1 MNLFNR
7 YVFRS
12 LGVSMIFVTITV
24 SGAVWLTQSI
34 RFLQMAVGGGAPFS
48 IFLELVALSLPNFIS
63 IVMPISML
71 AIVLFVYNRMNAESE
86 IVVMRAAGLP
96 PWELARPALMLG
108 LVMAFVVFA
117 MNAYIGPVSN
127 RTMKTV
133 RNDAQNEYSNIL
145 LRDGVFNNI
154 GQMTIYV
161 RDRDYNGDLLGIMI
175 EDDKDP
181 KNPRTIVAKRGVL
194 EDTET
199 GPRLVVYNGER
210 QELDRATQKI
220 SRLTFDDY
228 TIDLKFLDPAE
239 GDHWVEPT
247 DRTLFQL
254 LRPTT
259 DPRDKGFESYF
270 LAEANGRIASA
281 FFMLAFTFI
290 GVTCLLVGEFDRRG
304 QAKRILRAIV
314 ISVAVQMLYVGLS
327 NLSKKHNAVIPLMY
341 LAGIAPIA
349 VCWWIIRYRTGV
361 LRPRLN
367 WPWQKQVSEVTA

>member
-12 LGVSMIFVTITV
+12 LAFAMIFVTITV

-34 RFLQMAVGGGAPFS
+34 RFLQMAVGGGAPFRV
-48 IFLELVALSLPNFIS
+48 FLELVALSLPNFIS

-96 PWELARPALMLG
+96 PWQLARPALILG
-108 LVMAFVVFA
+108 VVMALVMFV

-127 RTMKTV
+127 RTMKMV

-145 LRDGVFNNI
+145 LRDGVFNNL
-154 GQMTIYV
+154 GALTIYV

-194 EDTET
+194 VDTET
-199 GPRLVVYNGER
+199 GPRLIVYNGER
-210 QELDRATQKI
+210 QELDHATQHI

-228 TIDLKFLDPAE
+228 TIDLKFLGAAE
-239 GDHWVEPT
+239 NDHWIEPS

-254 LRPTT
+254 LRSSK

-270 LAEANGRIASA
+270 LAEANGRIASPL
-281 FFMLAFTFI
+281 FMLAFTLI

-304 QAKRILRAIV
+304 QAKRILRAVI
-314 ISVAVQMLYVGLS
+314 ISVMIQIIYVGLS
-327 NLSKKHNAVIPLMY
+327 NLSRKFTLLIPLMY
-341 LAGIAPIA
+341 LAGIAPIG
-349 VCWWIIRYRTGV
+349 VCWWIIRYRTIV
-361 LRPRLN
+361 LRPRLG
-367 WPWQKQVSEVTA
+367 WPWQKVEAA